1 MSEQSS
7 DERPSIASAI
17 ITHNGKVLL
26 VRRRVKEGGLSWQFP
41 GGQIEE
47 GESAGE
53 AAVREVREE
62 TGLVV
67 AESDIIGQRTHPNTG
82 RNVIYVSC
90 NVVSGEATV
99 VDDDELDD
107 LAWAKGDALAKYVPY
122 GFYGPVQEY
131 LDSVLQE

>member
-26 VRRRVKEGGLSWQFP
+26 VRRRVKERSLSWQFP
-41 GGQIEE
+41 GGQIEQ
-47 GESAGE
+47 GESPGD

-67 AESDIIGQRTHPNTG
+67 AASELIGDRIHPNTG
-82 RNVIYVSC
+82 RSMIYVAC
-90 NVVSGEATV
+90 GVVRGEAQV
-99 VDDDELDD
+99 VDDEELDA
-107 LAWAKGDALAKYVPY
+107 LTWAGLGEISDYIPY
-122 GFYGPVQEY
+122 GLYEPVQRH
-131 LDSVLQE
+131 LDKTLSA